1 MSPSLQKRVL
11 RPARTGQEAAT
22 LDCRHARRGH
32 RRAGGTSASLPELS
46 ARFCWV
52 SQESVLK
59 GKGRGKGKSET
70 KDGKEEAKE
79 KGKEKKPEDKTRL
92 FCKAW
97 VQHCPELALEQAG

>member
-1 MSPSLQKRVL
+1 M
-11 RPARTGQEAAT
+11 
-22 LDCRHARRGH
+22 
-32 RRAGGTSASLPELS
+32 
-46 ARFCWV
+46 

-79 KGKEKKPEDKTRL
+79 KGKEKKPEDTGMGNQQALRRRCNHSIGKTRL